1 MNMNAPASFFVFLF
15 FAFMSFYLNQFVLN
29 APDNKSD
36 FRKDGATSC
45 NHYSICTNLNA
56 FHVLL

>member
-1 MNMNAPASFFVFLF
+1 MNMNAPASFFGF
-15 FAFMSFYLNQFVLN
+15 FAFMMSFYLNQFVLN
-29 APDNKSD
+29 AQDNKSD